1 MFMRLLFFFLIISQ
15 FALGHELK
23 PAVANLELIPQST
36 STNFVLK
43 IQLNLESIIAGIEP
57 NHENTKQSA
66 NSDKYD
72 QLRKLTADQLNE
84 EFQSM
89 KQVFLSNIS
98 FLHQDGRVKF
108 VNEAVNIK
116 PVGDLNLTRETEVV
130 LTGSFPST
138 NNKLTFNWS
147 PSYGAIILR
156 VNQNNTDLFT
166 KYLKTGDVGKFSTN
180 SNNQDF
186 LDVVKDYIII
196 GFQHIVPKGLDHILF
211 VVGLFLLSTQLKP
224 LIWQISA
231 FTLAHTL
238 TIFLGVLQFVKIS
251 PTIVEP
257 IIAISISYIAI
268 ENIFFKELT
277 KWRPVVV
284 FVFGLLH
291 GLGFAGILNEI
302 GVAESYFITSL
313 ISFNVGVELGQLTVI
328 AICFGLLGFWFR
340 SKRWYRAYLTN
351 PLSGLIAAIGF
362 FWFIQRV
369 AF

>member
-1 MFMRLLFFFLIISQ
+1 MFIRSLFFFLIISQ

-23 PAVANLELIPQST
+23 PAVANLELTPQST
-36 STNFVLK
+36 TTNFVLK
-43 IQLNLESIIAGIEP
+43 IKLNLESIIAGIDP
-57 NHENTKQSA
+57 NHENTNQSS
-66 NSDKYD
+66 NSDQYE
-72 QLRKLTADQLNE
+72 QLRKLSPEQLNK

-89 KQVFLSNIS
+89 KKIFLSNIS
-98 FLHQDGRVKF
+98 FFDQGNTIKF
-108 VNEAVNIK
+108 ENDDIIIN
-116 PVGDLNLTRETEVV
+116 PVGDLNLARETEVI
-130 LTGSFPST
+130 LTGSFIST
-138 NNKLTFNWS
+138 NNNLKFNWS

-156 VNQNNTDLFT
+156 VNQNNKDLFT

-211 VVGLFLLSTQLKP
+211 VVGLFLLSTKLKP

-238 TIFLGVLQFVKIS
+238 TIFLGVLQIIKIS
-251 PTIVEP
+251 PSIVEP

-277 KWRPVVV
+277 KWRPMVV
-284 FVFGLLH
+284 FIFGLLH

-302 GVAESYFITSL
+302 GVSESYFVTSL
-313 ISFNVGVELGQLTVI
+313 ISFNVGVELGQLAIIT
-328 AICFGLLGFWFR
+328 ICFGLIGFWFG
-340 SKRWYRAYLTN
+340 SKSWYRAYLTN
-351 PLSGLIAAIGF
+351 PLSGIIAAIGF